1 MYAAWSNRKENIIAL
16 LKAGADTALT
26 NGEGKTALAIAT
38 EMKNK
43 EAIDYITNGPPKE
56 EEEAAAEA

>member
-1 MYAAWSNRKENIIAL
+1 M